1 MTDSRDQNPTYG
13 HTSGRAADS
22 MMLALDEMQEQR
34 DEARALVRTEQQ
46 RYLLETEFLRG
57 VVSVLNA
64 SVHRLTAERDEERTL
79 VQTIYLPEI
88 ERLQCNLDKEESTSS
103 FLREMLYDEVKQINS
118 WLDEMQ
124 EQRDEARREVCA
136 LEADTIEDQREYAK
150 QRGWNCFGQNTCKE
164 AHNEETNKDPG

>member
-1 MTDSRDQNPTYG
+1 MSGTPLFVTVHELSERTGLPVSFLNTEAEAGRLTTRKIGRRTFFDVEAAVQTLTDP
-13 HTSGRAADS
+13 
-22 MMLALDEMQEQR
+22 
-34 DEARALVRTEQQ
+34 
-46 RYLLETEFLRG
+46 
-57 VVSVLNA
+57 NA
-64 SVHRLTAERDEERTL
+64 IERLTAERDKERTL
-79 VQTIYLPEI
+79 VQTLYLPEI

-164 AHNEETNKDPG
+164 AQHDLEADTHSG

>member
-1 MTDSRDQNPTYG
+1 MSETTIFVTVHQLSERTGLPVSFLNTEAEAGRMPTKKIGRRTFFDVEAAVQTLTDP
-13 HTSGRAADS
+13 
-22 MMLALDEMQEQR
+22 
-34 DEARALVRTEQQ
+34 
-46 RYLLETEFLRG
+46 
-57 VVSVLNA
+57 NA
-64 SVHRLTAERDEERTL
+64 IERLTAERDEERTL
-79 VQTIYLPEI
+79 VQTLYLPEI

-150 QRGWNCFGQNTCKE
+150 QRGWDCFEITMCKE
-164 AHNEETNKDPG
+164 AQHDLEADTHPG

>member
-1 MTDSRDQNPTYG
+1 MRS
-13 HTSGRAADS
+13 SELECAL
-22 MMLALDEMQEQR
+22 LALDEMKAQL
-34 DEARALVRTEQQ
+34 DEARRQLKVMTE
-46 RYLLETEFLRG
+46 E
-57 VVSVLNA
+57 
-64 SVHRLTAERDEERTL
+64 HRLACEDRDLMQRERDEERTL
-79 VQTIYLPEI
+79 VQTLYLPEI

-103 FLREMLYDEVKQINS
+103 FLRETLYDEVKQINS